1 MVAFAFVDRGNELR
15 SMDAFDN
22 ADIVGSARL
31 EVLKKSEDP
40 GKFLGSL
47 LG

>member
-1 MVAFAFVDRGNELR
+1 
-15 SMDAFDN
+15 MDGFDN

-31 EVLKKSEDP
+31 EVLKKNKDP

-47 LG
+47 LD